1 MMIDNKGRWTG
12 QCLAHAAA
20 FGRLESHVLV
30 DLVEALKRREA
41 AAFEQLIAQHGAMLY
56 RVALRLMGQREEA
69 EDILQETLLKVHQN
83 IHTFDGRAALTTW
96 LYRIVVNTS
105 LIRLR
110 SKSWPHEA
118 LLDTVGPHYTEDGEH
133 VDEVAEWALPPEQVL
148 LRQEALTVLRQGI
161 ERLPELYRAVYVLAE
176 VEGLPYQETATIL
189 DLTVGTVKTRLHRAR
204 LFLRELLADYFAE
217 RKGTSP

>member
-1 MMIDNKGRWTG
+1 VDR
-12 QCLAHAAA
+12 CLAHAAA
-20 FGRLESHVLV
+20 CDRLGSYVQV
-30 DLVEALKRREA
+30 DLLGALKRKET
-41 AAFEQLIAQHGAMLY
+41 AAFEHLIAQHGAMLY

-69 EDILQETLLKVHQN
+69 EDVLQETLLKVHQH

-105 LIRLR
+105 LLRLR
-110 SKSWPHEA
+110 SKSRPHEA
-118 LLDTVGPHYTEDGEH
+118 LLDTVGPRYTEDGDH
-133 VDEVAEWALPPEQVL
+133 ADEVADWALPPEQVL
-148 LRQEALTVLRQGI
+148 LRQEALSVLQQGI

-176 VEGLPYQETATIL
+176 VEGLPHQEIASIL
-189 DLTVGTVKTRLHRAR
+189 DLTVGAVKTRLHRAR

>member
-1 MMIDNKGRWTG
+1 LG
-12 QCLAHAAA
+12 
-20 FGRLESHVLV
+20 SYVPV
-30 DLVEALKRREA
+30 DLVEALQRKEA
-41 AAFEQLIAQHGAMLY
+41 DAFEQLIARHGGVLY

-69 EDILQETLLKVHQN
+69 EDIPQETLLKVHQS

-110 SKSWPHEA
+110 SKPRPQEI
-118 LLDTVGPHYTEDGEH
+118 LLDTVGPRYTEDGGH
-133 VDEVAEWALPPEQVL
+133 ADEVADWALPPEQVL
-148 LRQEALTVLRQGI
+148 LRQEALNVLRQGI

-176 VEGLPYQETATIL
+176 VEGLPHQEVAGIL
-189 DLTVGTVKTRLHRAR
+189 DLTVGAVKTRLHRAR
-204 LFLRELLADYFAE
+204 LFLRGLLADYFAE

>member
-1 MMIDNKGRWTG
+1 MGP
-12 QCLAHAAA
+12 AA
-20 FGRLESHVLV
+20 R
-30 DLVEALKRREA
+30 
-41 AAFEQLIAQHGAMLY
+41 
-56 RVALRLMGQREEA
+56 
-69 EDILQETLLKVHQN
+69 
-83 IHTFDGRAALTTW
+83 
-96 LYRIVVNTS
+96 
-105 LIRLR
+105 
-110 SKSWPHEA
+110 
-118 LLDTVGPHYTEDGEH
+118 
-133 VDEVAEWALPPEQVL
+133 QVL

>member
-1 MMIDNKGRWTG
+1 MVDNKGRWVDRY
-12 QCLAHAAA
+12 LAHVAACDRS
-20 FGRLESHVLV
+20 GSYVQV
-30 DLVEALKRREA
+30 DLVEALKRKET
-41 AAFEQLIAQHGAMLY
+41 AAFEQLIAQHGPMLY

-69 EDILQETLLKVHQN
+69 EDVLQETLLKVHQH

-105 LIRLR
+105 LLRLR
-110 SKSWPHEA
+110 SKSRPHEA
-118 LLDTVGPHYTEDGEH
+118 LLDTVGPRYTEDGDH
-133 VDEVAEWALPPEQVL
+133 ADEVADWALPPEQVL
-148 LRQEALTVLRQGI
+148 LRQEALSVLRQGI

-176 VEGLPYQETATIL
+176 VEGLPHQEIAGIL
-189 DLTVGTVKTRLHRAR
+189 DLTVGAVKTRLHRAR

>member
-1 MMIDNKGRWTG
+1 MQLRSAGRM
-12 QCLAHAAA
+12 
-20 FGRLESHVLV
+20 ESHVPV
-30 DLVEALKRREA
+30 DLVEALKRKEA
-41 AAFEQLIAQHGAMLY
+41 TAFERLVAQHGAMLY

-110 SKSWPHEA
+110 SKSRPHEV
-118 LLDTVGPHYTEDGEH
+118 LLDTVGPRYTEDGGH
-133 VDEVAEWALPPEQVL
+133 ADEVADWALPPEQVL
-148 LRQEALTVLRQGI
+148 LRQEALNVLRQGI
-161 ERLPELYRAVYVLAE
+161 KRLPELYRAVYVLAE
-176 VEGLPYQETATIL
+176 VEGLPHQEIASIL
-189 DLTVGTVKTRLHRAR
+189 DLTVGAVKTRLHRAR